1 MTSLHSMST
10 RVAYEKYATPFQI
23 KPALLMG
30 RGSGGLKYHYG
41 EGALLLR
48 NQCKATW
55 EGKGKVLRK
64 LTLARVCLYLLLVT
78 AFASGG
84 LYAYLPFLAVACVNL
99 FILKSFSLHS
109 FFQVFRV
116 A

>member
-1 MTSLHSMST
+1 MPLQ
-10 RVAYEKYATPFQI
+10 VQ
-23 KPALLMG
+23 
-30 RGSGGLKYHYG
+30 
-41 EGALLLR
+41 GALLLR
-48 NQCKATW
+48 TRCKATW
-55 EGKGKVLRK
+55 GGKGKVLRK

-78 AFASGG
+78 AFGFGG
-84 LYAYLPFLAVACVNL
+84 LYAYLPFLVVACVNL

>member
-1 MTSLHSMST
+1 MRT
-10 RVAYEKYATPFQI
+10 R
-23 KPALLMG
+23 
-30 RGSGGLKYHYG
+30 
-41 EGALLLR
+41 
-48 NQCKATW
+48 CKAKW

-78 AFASGG
+78 AFSSGG
-84 LYAYLPFLAVACVNL
+84 LYAYLPFLAVARVNL
-99 FILKSFSLHS
+99 FILKIFSLHS